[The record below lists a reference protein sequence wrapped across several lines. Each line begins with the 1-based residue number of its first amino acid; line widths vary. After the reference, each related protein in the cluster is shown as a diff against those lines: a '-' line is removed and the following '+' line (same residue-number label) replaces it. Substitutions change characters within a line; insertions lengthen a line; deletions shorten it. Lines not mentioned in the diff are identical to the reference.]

1 MSPSP
6 ALLLAISLVSLS
18 LAFAPA
24 VHAQSLD
31 SHDPVEI
38 ERAIAAAGQPGD
50 RARAQ
55 QLSARIDAGLP
66 APLLTRA
73 VDALAAN
80 GSPPAVSALRAL
92 AGHRRAAI
100 RVQTVRG
107 LARVRG
113 ANARDVLA
121 ALLDDPEPEVRSA
134 AAIALGTLGAQ
145 GVMDTVMLAAVRGV
159 SEAAIL
165 FAQQASTQDVARF
178 VRRLDAT
185 TLAPTAP
192 AVRIL
197 IARANVPRASR
208 LALVTRLRE
217 LGPGLSQTLL
227 REVGAT
233 LPEGDPVRGA
243 IDEALAAIDAA
254 AASPEAGR

>member
-1 MSPSP
+1 MSPP
-6 ALLLAISLVSLS
+6 LSLVVALS
-18 LAFAPA
+18 LGSLFSLGIGPTA
-24 VHAQSLD
+24 HAQSLD
-31 SHDPVEI
+31 ARDPVEI
-38 ERAIAAAGQPGD
+38 ERAIAAAAQPGD

-73 VDALAAN
+73 VDALVAN

-100 RVQTVRG
+100 RAQSARG
-107 LARVRG
+107 LARIRG

-121 ALLDDPEPEVRSA
+121 ALLDDPEAEVRSA
-134 AAIALGTLGAQ
+134 AAIALGTLGPQ
-145 GVMDTVMLAAVRGV
+145 GVMDTVMLAALRGV

-165 FAQQASTQDVARF
+165 FAQQANPQDVARF
-178 VRRLDAT
+178 VRRLDAA
-185 TLAPTAP
+185 TLEPTAP

-197 IARANVPRASR
+197 IARANLPRPSR
-208 LALVTRLRE
+208 LALVAKLRE
-217 LGPGLSQTLL
+217 LGTGLPQTLL

-233 LPEGDPVRGA
+233 LPEGDPVRRA
-243 IDEALAAIDAA
+243 IDEALAALDAPA
-254 AASPEAGR
+254 PEAGR